1 MIKYRIERENYV
13 CSKMVRKDVCPEGI
27 NSDVKM
33 INNLKLG
40 IMVLRAEF
48 KKIKFSLKVIQLH
61 NTNTRNSQFYK
72 LIFNFC
78 CLLHVSKILDSEH
91 TLLST
96 RLLARMHVKYKGKG
110 KVHPCTGTE
119 ALYRPYGP

>member
-1 MIKYRIERENYV
+1 
-13 CSKMVRKDVCPEGI
+13 MVRKGVCPEGI

-33 INNLKLG
+33 INNLKLD
-40 IMVLRAEF
+40 IMVLGAEF
-48 KKIKFSLKVIQLH
+48 KQFKFSLKVIQLH
-61 NTNTRNSQFYK
+61 NTNTRNSQLCK

-96 RLLARMHVKYKGKG
+96 RLLTPMHVKYKGKG
-110 KVHPCTGTE
+110 KGHPCLGTE

>member
-1 MIKYRIERENYV
+1 
-13 CSKMVRKDVCPEGI
+13 MVRKDVCPEGI

-72 LIFNFC
+72 L
-78 CLLHVSKILDSEH
+78 
-91 TLLST
+91 TL
-96 RLLARMHVKYKGKG
+96 
-110 KVHPCTGTE
+110 
-119 ALYRPYGP
+119 